1 MIEKSKERNILL
13 VDDEPDITT
22 IMSKG
27 MQSHGF
33 NVDTFTDPASALSE
47 FKPSYY
53 DMIVLDI
60 RMPGMNGF
68 ELARQIWAIDTS
80 ARIWFFS
87 AFEIYRQEVDIMPN
101 TLKAVSF
108 VRKPI
113 TPGELAK
120 CINEYLDDA
129 G

>member
-1 MIEKSKERNILL
+1 MTEKLKERNILL

-27 MQSHGF
+27 MQSNGF

-60 RMPGMNGF
+60 IMPGMSGF
-68 ELARQIWAIDTS
+68 ELARKIWAIDTS

-120 CINEYLDDA
+120 RINEYLDDA

>member
-53 DMIVLDI
+53 DMHKRIAFHRRGFYEYKA
-60 RMPGMNGF
+60 RMD
-68 ELARQIWAIDTS
+68 RT
-80 ARIWFFS
+80 
-87 AFEIYRQEVDIMPN
+87 V
-101 TLKAVSF
+101 
-108 VRKPI
+108 
-113 TPGELAK
+113 
-120 CINEYLDDA
+120 
-129 G
+129 